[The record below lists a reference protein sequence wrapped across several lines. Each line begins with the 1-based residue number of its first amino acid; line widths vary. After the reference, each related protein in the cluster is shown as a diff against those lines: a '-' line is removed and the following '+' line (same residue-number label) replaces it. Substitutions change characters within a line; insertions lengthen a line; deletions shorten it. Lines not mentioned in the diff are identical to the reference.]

1 MLKCL
6 RWIAVKRPLWDSQS
20 IHDFPVGPSVSPTVR
35 LISVVKRSLLILA
48 GVLLCSFW
56 HLGGSHITHISAADI
71 SSQVM
76 IWYLL
81 FLLELKSSSWL
92 YSSYM
97 DGIEA
102 FLYVVLGFGPTLAAL
117 EMSWRMGKK
126 IGKRGEFPFT
136 ALERTM

>member
-1 MLKCL
+1 M
-6 RWIAVKRPLWDSQS
+6 
-20 IHDFPVGPSVSPTVR
+20 R
-35 LISVVKRSLLILA
+35 LISVIKRSLLILVE
-48 GVLLCSFW
+48 VLLCSFW
-56 HLGGSHITHISAADI
+56 HLGGSYITHISAADI

>member
-1 MLKCL
+1 M
-6 RWIAVKRPLWDSQS
+6 
-20 IHDFPVGPSVSPTVR
+20 R
-35 LISVVKRSLLILA
+35 LISVIKRSLLILV

-56 HLGGSHITHISAADI
+56 HLEGSYITHISAADI

-92 YSSYM
+92 YSSCM

-126 IGKRGEFPFT
+126 IGKRSEFPFT
-136 ALERTM
+136 VLERTM

>member
-1 MLKCL
+1 M
-6 RWIAVKRPLWDSQS
+6 S
-20 IHDFPVGPSVSPTVR
+20 ITRSSF
-35 LISVVKRSLLILA
+35 RSLVVGNGALCF
-48 GVLLCSFW
+48 LLCSSVFFLASW
-56 HLGGSHITHISAADI
+56 GGSYITHISAADI
-71 SSQVM
+71 SNQVM

-102 FLYVVLGFGPTLAAL
+102 FLYAVLGFGPMLAAL

-126 IGKRGEFPFT
+126 IGKRGEFPFK
-136 ALERTM
+136 ALERTTM